1 MRRNG
6 LPLRTVSSRVSSGV
20 LRSSAS
26 VRPALA
32 DSQPA
37 RGCPRSHP
45 KHLRSSRVCSYPSS
59 QQLPKSSFRDLKI
72 LPWRRLYFLVEGVQD
87 VGSLRAPGQVNH
99 AVSAARVRNANL
111 LDTRAD
117 GGHRLEVVGLGAAR
131 HLVAVIT

>member
-20 LRSSAS
+20 LRSCAS

-32 DSQPA
+32 DAEPA

-45 KHLRSSRVCSYPSS
+45 KHWRRSLVCSYPSS

-72 LPWRRLYFLVEGVQD
+72 LSWRGLCFLVEGVQD
-87 VGSLRAPGQVNH
+87 VNSLRAPGQVDH
-99 AVSAARVRNANL
+99 AVGAARVRNANL
-111 LDTRAD
+111 LDTLAD
-117 GGHRLEVVGLGAAR
+117 GGHRLEVVGLGSS
-131 HLVAVIT
+131 LNF